1 MSNSIDKAIEIFEL
15 HNGILRSSEAQRF
28 GINPRTLARMLE
40 TGIVTKEERGLYRL
54 TDSQPDGDPNL
65 INVAKLVPKAVIC
78 LISALSFHKM
88 TTQIPRKVYIAL
100 PREKKAPDIEYPPLE
115 IIYLSRRPYEA
126 GIEQHERD
134 GVSIAIYDQAKTVA
148 DCFKFRKKIGEDVAL
163 EALKEYLGEE
173 KRDLNSLLEYA
184 RINRVRTIIEPYL
197 KALL

>member
-15 HNGILRSSEAQRF
+15 HNSILRSSEAQRL
-28 GINPRTLARMLE
+28 GINPRTLAKMLE

-100 PREKKAPDIEYPPLE
+100 PREKKAPYIEYPPLE

-126 GIEQHERD
+126 GIEKHERD